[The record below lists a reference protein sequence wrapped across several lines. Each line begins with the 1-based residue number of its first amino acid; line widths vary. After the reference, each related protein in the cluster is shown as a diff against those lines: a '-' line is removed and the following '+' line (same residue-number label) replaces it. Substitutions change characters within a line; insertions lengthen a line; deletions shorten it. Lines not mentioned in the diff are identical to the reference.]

1 MKNYLNVNGWRLS
14 GKDAKKRRA
23 KFRRQRITRGFSDW
37 DWWDLDYFLCN
48 LLAKS
53 LRHYA
58 THTIGW
64 SMNLASTF
72 EEYQERILH
81 LADMFEEMANWEE
94 THNPTEEDIKNGLNW
109 YKENSAK
116 LETLTKKA
124 FAELGE
130 VFWSLWD

>member
-1 MKNYLNVNGWRLS
+1 MNNYLNVNGWRLS
-14 GKDAKKRRA
+14 GKDAKRRRA

-58 THTIGW
+58 THTIGH
-64 SMNLASTF
+64 SLAVAPTF

-81 LADMFEEMANWEE
+81 LADMFEKMANWEADNADRRDYE
-94 THNPTEEDIKNGLNW
+94 QES
-109 YKENSAK
+109 KE
-116 LETLTKKA
+116 LGELTKKA

>member
-1 MKNYLNVNGWRLS
+1 MNNYLNVNGWHLS
-14 GKDAKKRRA
+14 GKDAKRRRA

-58 THTIGW
+58 THTIGY
-64 SMNLASTF
+64 SPTVAPTY
-72 EEYQERILH
+72 EEYQARILR
-81 LADMFEEMANWEE
+81 LADMFEKMANWEADNVDRRDYE
-94 THNPTEEDIKNGLNW
+94 QES
-109 YKENSAK
+109 KE
-116 LETLTKKA
+116 LGELTKKA